1 MTKCAVIGDFGAVKA
16 VGVVWRHLREKG
28 ISVIVFWI
36 FTVNGLQKKP
46 HFFNQLKCF
55 QLSERCC
62 AGYLHACGVYFRSSV
77 A

>member
-36 FTVNGLQKKP
+36 FTVNGLQKKTN
-46 HFFNQLKCF
+46 FLIN
-55 QLSERCC
+55 
-62 AGYLHACGVYFRSSV
+62 
-77 A
+77 